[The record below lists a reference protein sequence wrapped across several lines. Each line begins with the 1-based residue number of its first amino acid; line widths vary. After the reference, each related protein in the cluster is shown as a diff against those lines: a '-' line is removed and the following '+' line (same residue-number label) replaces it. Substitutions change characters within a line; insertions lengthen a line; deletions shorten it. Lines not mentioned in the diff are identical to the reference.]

1 MSGEAGENGTAPG
14 ARKARDAG
22 LVVAR
27 NELSHMSEIFAL
39 PPEESQ
45 ARLIEWAR
53 REHDAAKQ
61 RAREQIRRIL
71 DGDSE

>member
-1 MSGEAGENGTAPG
+1 MSGAGKNGTAAG

-27 NELSHMSEIFAL
+27 NELSNMSEIFAL
-39 PPEESQ
+39 PPEESE

-53 REHDAAKQ
+53 KEHVAAKQ
-61 RAREQIRRIL
+61 RAREQIRRII
-71 DGDSE
+71 DRDRE

>member
-1 MSGEAGENGTAPG
+1 MSGGAGKNGTAAG

-27 NELSHMSEIFAL
+27 NELSRMSEIFAL
-39 PPEESQ
+39 PPEESEEQ
-45 ARLIEWAR
+45 LIEWAR
-53 REHDAAKQ
+53 KEHDAAKQ

-71 DGDSE
+71 DSE

>member
-1 MSGEAGENGTAPG
+1 MSGGAGKNGTAAG

-27 NELSHMSEIFAL
+27 NELSRMSEIFAL
-39 PPEESQ
+39 PPKESEE
-45 ARLIEWAR
+45 RLIEWAR
-53 REHDAAKQ
+53 KEHDAAKQ

-71 DGDSE
+71 DSE